1 MAGGNMNTHETSKE
15 TTAVIELLQSTL
27 AGKIDPSSNFNPQFL
42 AEAIV
47 EKLNFNLSPIERNA
61 KKVED
66 AIRSFE
72 KMISDIDEDM
82 DNELQQ
88 LGKDELLVKNFVRG
102 QKTACEK
109 LKESLKEI

>member
-1 MAGGNMNTHETSKE
+1 MDAHENSNDQ
-15 TTAVIELLQSTL
+15 AVVVELLQSAL
-27 AGKIDPSSNFNPQFL
+27 AGKIDPSSNFNPQLL

-47 EKLNFNLSPIERNA
+47 TKLNFNLSPIERNA

-66 AIRSFE
+66 AIRTFNE
-72 KMISDIDEDM
+72 MINKIDAEM
-82 DNELQQ
+82 DNEMQQ
-88 LGKDELLVKNFVRG
+88 LGKEEVLLKNFVRG